1 MKKTCIV
8 IVAVAALSGATVQAY
23 DPMPDPRMARGGP
36 GSGAGVMPPIGVS
49 SFVDGLPTP
58 TAGNKRQ
65 IGQPRFGTQERNRIS
80 GAGGYDSF
88 DRRQ

>member
-1 MKKTCIV
+1 MKKICIV
-8 IVAVAALSGATVQAY
+8 MAAAAVLCGAAVQAY

-58 TAGNKRQ
+58 TTSNKRQ
-65 IGQPRFGTQERNRIS
+65 IGQPRFGTEERNRIS

-88 DRRQ
+88 DRRK